1 MFKLNPKLE
10 DKARK
15 FFLNAALFVCS
26 FVVVGLVLAWTNPTA
41 SPPGGNVP
49 APINTGTTTQ
59 TKAGGFNVSG
69 NVGIGITAPGSK
81 LTVYD
86 GGETITQTGI
96 TQALTA
102 AGLQIS
108 TDATANAYT
117 PGVFWQTVN
126 DNPTKPKA
134 GIYLQETGNGT
145 YMYLGTSN
153 SYATGITNN
162 AIVIAPSGNVGIRR
176 TLATNKLEVQGNA
189 SKTTAGD
196 WLANSDIRI
205 KTDVGTIENALE
217 VIDQLRPVKF
227 KYTPEYMA
235 AHPDIKDQYYYNF
248 IAQEFQAVFPDS
260 VQDSGE
266 GYLQLDAYVVRPYL
280 VAAVQELSSKIKA
293 LEAQIGTAIIG
304 TFEKIVA
311 KTAEIVSAF
320 VKNLTVE
327 QLAVTDKT
335 SGRATI
341 LAGSSE
347 LLITNSLITDSSK
360 VFVTFRDSYAPAT
373 SYWVSEI
380 KAGESF
386 TVTLDQPVSTDA
398 RFDYWIVN

>member
-1 MFKLNPKLE
+1 
-10 DKARK
+10 
-15 FFLNAALFVCS
+15 
-26 FVVVGLVLAWTNPTA
+26 
-41 SPPGGNVP
+41 
-49 APINTGTTTQ
+49 
-59 TKAGGFNVSG
+59 
-69 NVGIGITAPGSK
+69 
-81 LTVYD
+81 
-86 GGETITQTGI
+86 
-96 TQALTA
+96 
-102 AGLQIS
+102 
-108 TDATANAYT
+108 
-117 PGVFWQTVN
+117 
-126 DNPTKPKA
+126 
-134 GIYLQETGNGT
+134 
-145 YMYLGTSN
+145 MYLGTSN